1 MKSVISTPYDFRI
14 SGNNL
19 TMPHISM
26 RGLPKVVVAE
36 FSQVLLQSLA
46 AICKGNAESFTLDWI
61 PSISYRNG
69 KIDQRFVQV
78 ELLWFPV
85 DPDIHLKVEQTIRLA
100 VTEAY
105 PELTH
110 IAVMF
115 LSLTPSASYRGGQHV

>member
-1 MKSVISTPYDFRI
+1 
-14 SGNNL
+14 
-19 TMPHISM
+19 MPHISM
-26 RGLPKVVVAE
+26 RGLPQTVVAA
-36 FSQVLLQSLA
+36 FSQTLLQSLA
-46 AICKGNAESFTLDWI
+46 DICKGNAESFTLDWI
-61 PSISYRNG
+61 PSISFRNG

-78 ELLWFPV
+78 ELLWFPK

-115 LSLTPSASYRGGQHV
+115 LSLNPSASYRGGQHV

>member
-1 MKSVISTPYDFRI
+1 
-14 SGNNL
+14 
-19 TMPHISM
+19 MPHISM
-26 RGLPKVVVAE
+26 RGLPQAVVAE
-36 FSQVLLQSLA
+36 LSQTLLQSLA
-46 AICKGNAESFTLDWI
+46 AICKGKAESFTLDWI

-69 KIDQRFVQV
+69 RIDQRFVQI

-105 PELTH
+105 PELTQ

>member
-1 MKSVISTPYDFRI
+1 
-14 SGNNL
+14 
-19 TMPHISM
+19 MPHISM
-26 RGLPKVVVAE
+26 RGLPQVVVAE
-36 FSQVLLQSLA
+36 FSQALLQSLA